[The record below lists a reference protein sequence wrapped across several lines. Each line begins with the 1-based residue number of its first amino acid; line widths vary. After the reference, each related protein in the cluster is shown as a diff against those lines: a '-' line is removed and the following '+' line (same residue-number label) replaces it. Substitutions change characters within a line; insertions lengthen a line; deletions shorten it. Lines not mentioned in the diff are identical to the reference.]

1 MPGSAA
7 KYSFLFLSR
16 VLKLVSSNPWIPGV
30 MAKDKIN
37 KQITTIQK
45 IASTTALLSASDV
58 ASFCD
63 VLRQRGVAD
72 SLP

>member
-30 MAKDKIN
+30 MAKDKNQQANNYYPKDRIN
-37 KQITTIQK
+37 NR
-45 IASTTALLSASDV
+45 SAFRFRC
-58 ASFCD
+58 SFF
-63 VLRQRGVAD
+63 L
-72 SLP
+72 